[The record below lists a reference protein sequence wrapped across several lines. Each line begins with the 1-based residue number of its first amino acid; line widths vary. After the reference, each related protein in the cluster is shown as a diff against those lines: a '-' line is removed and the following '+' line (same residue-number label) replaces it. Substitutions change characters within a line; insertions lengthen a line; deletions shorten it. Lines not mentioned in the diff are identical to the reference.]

1 MELLM
6 KPYQIDKTGEMIL
19 EILNGDAKTT
29 AADIARQLNIPE
41 KEVEKQIKKLE
52 KDNIILG
59 YKAYINWQRV
69 RQNVVKALIE
79 VKVSPER
86 KVGFDSVAE
95 TIYRFPEV
103 SSLTLLSG
111 GYDLL
116 VQVEGDSLREVAQF
130 VSEKLATI
138 KGVQSTVSH
147 FHLKTYKEDGVI
159 LVEQSE
165 SKRLPVTP

>member
-1 MELLM
+1 MH
-6 KPYQIDKTGEMIL
+6 
-19 EILNGDAKTT
+19 
-29 AADIARQLNIPE
+29 
-41 KEVEKQIKKLE
+41 EV
-52 KDNIILG
+52 
-59 YKAYINWQRV
+59 R
-69 RQNVVKALIE
+69 ALIE
-79 VKVSPER
+79 VKVIPER

-103 SSLTLLSG
+103 ESVILLSG

-147 FHLKTYKEDGVI
+147 FLLKKYKEDGVI
-159 LVEQSE
+159 LVDQAET
-165 SKRLPVTP
+165 KRLPVSP